1 MIPPQRLPASLTPL
15 DVALAALLDRL
26 EPVAPVE
33 LPLAEALGCVA
44 ADMPPLKS
52 HPPGDIAVVDGWAL
66 RARDLVGASSY
77 SPLPLAISPVWV
89 EAGDPM
95 PDGCDCV
102 IDSPSVGRTRP
113 IDRALAE
120 AMPGPRG

>member
-1 MIPPQRLPASLTPL
+1 MIPTHRLPSLLTPL

-26 EPVAPVE
+26 EPVVPVE
-33 LPLAEALGCVA
+33 LPLTEALGGVA

-52 HPPGDIAVVDGWAL
+52 HPSCDIAVVDGWAL
-66 RARDLVGASSY
+66 RARDLVGAATY

-95 PDGCDCV
+95 PDGCDCGM
-102 IDSPSVGRTRP
+102 DSDSVDPTGT
-113 IDRALAE
+113 
-120 AMPGPRG
+120 